1 MIKNKKFDCVKMK
14 WQIQKQLQKD
24 CACASD
30 GQAHKSQM
38 DDVSRNPVLG
48 QFTQKIKR
56 IHLHKQS

>member
-24 CACASD
+24 YAGASD

-48 QFTQKIKR
+48 QFTQKIKKV
-56 IHLHKQS
+56 HLHKQS